1 MLDNIYNINIF
12 SVAWFPRQI
21 SELDQCNHLV
31 TKFEPELDMDH
42 PGKKFDHLRKSIFCY
57 LWIKWNFLFGF
68 LFRLE
73 RQGLQRKKEIYCRTI
88 FSIQAVSYL
97 YHLNV
102 RAFQLPR
109 QCLLKLITVYFVCQS
124 SNITNNSFV
133 LFSRQCSKHCCWPC
147 LWHFIQLS
155 LKLTFTLFCFLFKS
169 GSYFLYVLCFCQ
181 VKQKLIW

>member
-42 PGKKFDHLRKSIFCY
+42 PGKKFDHLRKSIVCY

-88 FSIQAVSYL
+88 FSVQAVSYL

-102 RAFQLPR
+102 RAFQLPT
-109 QCLLKLITVYFVCQS
+109 QFTYLIILFV
-124 SNITNNSFV
+124 
-133 LFSRQCSKHCCWPC
+133 SRLILQTTH
-147 LWHFIQLS
+147 LY
-155 LKLTFTLFCFLFKS
+155 
-169 GSYFLYVLCFCQ
+169 YFLDNVVNIVVDHVYNHSFSCP
-181 VKQKLIW
+181 